1 MLVFPYKYQV
11 FPGSF
16 DLLIISKHKSKT
28 STVLALFLYHSITNA
43 SGMWFP
49 ECHLLELPRIARA
62 EDLVVGAGRVAK
74 DAMKDTARETQSW
87 NQLRVSP
94 DVFCPRQSGRR
105 FGGEDKEAGLWWRY
119 IWMMLDENEHITG
132 GHHFVGRW
140 NGWDVDWPRSL
151 INWTS

>member
-1 MLVFPYKYQV
+1 M
-11 FPGSF
+11 
-16 DLLIISKHKSKT
+16 
-28 STVLALFLYHSITNA
+28 
-43 SGMWFP
+43 
-49 ECHLLELPRIARA
+49 
-62 EDLVVGAGRVAK
+62 VGAGRVAK

-87 NQLRVSP
+87 NQLRETG

-140 NGWDVDWPRSL
+140 NG
-151 INWTS
+151 